1 MTVSDKALERT
12 QGWSRPLTRAKA
24 PGRTGVQIKSLFQY
38 LGPAFVVSVAYI
50 DPGNFGT
57 NISGGSLYNLD
68 LLWVILASNLVAIFM
83 QILSAKLGIATGMNL
98 PQLCGRTF
106 TRPVN
111 WVLWCLAQVAAMAT
125 DLAEFLGA
133 ALGFNLLLAIPLGW
147 AGLLTGLVT
156 FVLVHLEKYGHRL
169 VEGVVFAL
177 IAVISGAYFV
187 ELFLAQPDW
196 SQVVYHAVVPRLTRN
211 SLFVAV
217 GMLGATV
224 MPHVIYLHSHLIQ
237 SRRQTGAANLRRHL
251 FLEKI
256 DVFLAMNTAFVINAA
271 MVVVSAAVFHNRGL
285 TVLSI
290 EEAHRTL
297 QPLLGSLSSTA
308 FAIALLASGL
318 SSSAVGTM
326 AGQVVM
332 DGFVDLKIPIV
343 WRRLLTMA
351 PALIIIGLGLDP
363 MYMLLLSQVILSFT
377 LPAAIIPLLVL
388 SSRRAVMGDMVNT
401 PAVRIVGWL
410 MAGAVIFL
418 NLLLLMATFT

>member
-1 MTVSDKALERT
+1 M
-12 QGWSRPLTRAKA
+12 
-24 PGRTGVQIKSLFQY
+24 
-38 LGPAFVVSVAYI
+38 
-50 DPGNFGT
+50 
-57 NISGGSLYNLD
+57 
-68 LLWVILASNLVAIFM
+68 
-83 QILSAKLGIATGMNL
+83 
-98 PQLCGRTF
+98 
-106 TRPVN
+106 
-111 WVLWCLAQVAAMAT
+111 
-125 DLAEFLGA
+125 
-133 ALGFNLLLAIPLGW
+133 
-147 AGLLTGLVT
+147 
-156 FVLVHLEKYGHRL
+156 
-169 VEGVVFAL
+169 